1 MKFRPSHII
10 FAAILLLVL
19 SCSKGLSDGEY
30 LRVQRQK
37 VAAALAG
44 GINTDALKP
53 LMDSIRAGR
62 DILEVDFSIDA
73 GGNVRFLGEID
84 FASIQQAAE
93 LLDGTLPADAYR
105 ALLEDADACIHMGMY
120 YDGNTNKPAA
130 EVKLAILKLRDG
142 FGEYLAYQPAFRFR
156 EGVSIPV
163 IDFFKSDEFEDYRE
177 PLTELFYALLR

>member
-1 MKFRPSHII
+1 MTFLLSVHAACSH
-10 FAAILLLVL
+10 
-19 SCSKGLSDGEY
+19 GGMGDDNY
-30 LRVQRQK
+30 LGVQRRK
-37 VAAALAG
+37 VASALAG
-44 GINTDALKP
+44 GIKTDALKP

-105 ALLEDADACIHMGMY
+105 ALLEDADACIRIGMY
-120 YDGNTNKPAA
+120 YDGNTAKAAA
-130 EVKLAILKLRDG
+130 EVKLTARRIRDSY
-142 FGEYLAYQPAFRFR
+142 GEYLAYQPSFFFR
-156 EGVSIPV
+156 EGLSVPV
-163 IDFFKSDEFEDYRE
+163 TTFFKSDEFKDYRE